1 MTSRCLLVNRLSRRG
16 KRRLWGSTAAYG
28 ETVENPG
35 GTMGQPGRG
44 NRGFEMRWRVMLELT
59 RAEGKRVLGALQVR
73 LVRAPKWPVAR
84 SHGIKPATCA
94 SLSSDSRTE
103 LHT

>member
-1 MTSRCLLVNRLSRRG
+1 
-16 KRRLWGSTAAYG
+16 
-28 ETVENPG
+28 
-35 GTMGQPGRG
+35 
-44 NRGFEMRWRVMLELT
+44 MRWLVMLELT
-59 RAEGKRVLGALQVR
+59 GPDGTVSVHEVGGRAAVAEYAPQMVGLSLAEGKRVLGALQVR

-94 SLSSDSRTE
+94 SLLSDSRTE